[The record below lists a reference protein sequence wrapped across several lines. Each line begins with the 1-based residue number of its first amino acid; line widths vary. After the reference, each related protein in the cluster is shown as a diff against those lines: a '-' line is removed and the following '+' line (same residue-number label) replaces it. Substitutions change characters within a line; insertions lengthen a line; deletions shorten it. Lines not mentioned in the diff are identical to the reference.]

1 MLVVLGSGRG
11 GGWCEGG
18 LVLIWAYSL
27 QSSPSLPAI
36 YWRGKK
42 KKLFFGD
49 LEHGSSL
56 NFV

>member
-1 MLVVLGSGRG
+1 VVLGSGRG